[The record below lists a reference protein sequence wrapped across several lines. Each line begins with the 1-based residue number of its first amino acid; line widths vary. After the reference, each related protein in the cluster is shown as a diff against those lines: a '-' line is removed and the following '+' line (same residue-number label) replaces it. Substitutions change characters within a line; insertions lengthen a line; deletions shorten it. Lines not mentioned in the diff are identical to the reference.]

1 MQIECVLMHK
11 YCCVTHGCCLVWI
24 FVFIFTAT
32 AKKRKNKNNT
42 KWLRDFKCVSWF
54 QISLRFKIKNFTLEI
69 LEKVSDHCVLFLA
82 WIILKFHPTLI
93 SSSKTIYHAWVFFNI
108 LFHIRVFFYIISFWL
123 DISSVPPPSPS
134 GKEGDGTCITSEA
147 TVNLLLSYFP
157 LLKGRKVLVLHTT
170 GKKKVWHLR
179 LKLFCV

>member
-123 DISSVPPPSPS
+123 DISSVPPPLPFWKRRWWYLYNKW
-134 GKEGDGTCITSEA
+134 GNCKPTF
-147 TVNLLLSYFP
+147 VLLSS
-157 LLKGRKVLVLHTT
+157 LKREKGAGTAYHR
-170 GKKKVWHLR
+170 KKKKCGIWD
-179 LKLFCV
+179 